1 MTGRDNQ
8 MMKIKDEPVDGEV
21 CVEEIELQS
30 EIKKEIVV
38 KKSNIKAEEPA
49 EYLLILPV
57 DERPI
62 KVEEVNEDPQASKD
76 VKRNKKKAS
85 SKASQF
91 KCDQPACNY
100 VVHQQSHTKPYQCDV
115 CDKRF
120 GNSKNMKDHRL
131 IKHENPNAFKCH
143 VCNKAFSSKK
153 NLKNHLM
160 THEEI
165 RVKPFKC
172 QQCKKSFAN
181 ERSLKAHKLSIHSGE
196 LFNNQFKSLTNRT
209 IILSQIPGHSVA
221 ICVQAL
227 LQSSSKFAN
236 MSQLT

>member
-1 MTGRDNQ
+1 MAGSDNQ

-62 KVEEVNEDPQASKD
+62 KVEEVNEENSQKSQNIER
-76 VKRNKKKAS
+76 VTRVIKRNV
-85 SKASQF
+85 ASQF
-91 KCDQPACNY
+91 ECDVCIY
-100 VVHQQSHTKPYQCDV
+100 VAKTKNILNQHQKTHTKPYRCEV

-120 GNSKNMKDHRL
+120 GKLIQMKNHRL

-143 VCNKAFSSKK
+143 VCSKTLRK
-153 NLKNHLM
+153 KESLKNHLM
-160 THEEI
+160 THEEK

-172 QQCKKSFAN
+172 QRCQKLFGY
-181 ERSLKAHKLSIHSGE
+181 EQSLKNHELTFHSGE
-196 LFNNQFKSLTNRT
+196 LLLVK
-209 IILSQIPGHSVA
+209 ILI
-221 ICVQAL
+221 
-227 LQSSSKFAN
+227 
-236 MSQLT
+236 